1 LISKIEAFSLRLI
14 NAHFPYFFNYYIN
27 LYVSPFN
34 DNSSSSWIYNL
45 NFSIIQSNFYKN
57 ININLIWISSS
68 NYLYWRNTNYIH
80 IFYCHYPKS
89 KFFNKTSHLFL
100 TNNLNSV
107 LFFSDPTLWIS
118 TVIDPENNQKL
129 ITSFF
134 YPSQGPILIAIILI
148 LFFALLLVVKIAER
162 NKGPF
167 RPFTKYEFTYS

>member
-1 LISKIEAFSLRLI
+1 MLISLTFSIIISTCMCLPLTTTPLHLGFIILI
-14 NAHFPYFFNYYIN
+14 LALSRAIFTRISTSTWFGLVLAIIYIGGILIIFTYFIAITPNQ
-27 LYVSPFN
+27 
-34 DNSSSSWIYNL
+34 
-45 NFSIIQSNFYKN
+45 NFSIKP
-57 ININLIWISSS
+57 LIYSLLIT
-68 NYLYWRNTNYIH
+68 LIL
-80 IFYCHYPKS
+80 
-89 KFFNKTSHLFL
+89 FF
-100 TNNLNSV
+100 
-107 LFFSDPTLWIS
+107 FFSDPTLWIS